1 MDLENEIKTLRKTF
15 TDKSA
20 DCVNLLKEVCVTDAG
35 LRFSVLILRGS
46 ASFKAYYFSK
56 LKSYEL

>member
-20 DCVNLLKEVCVTDAG
+20 DCISLLKEVCFTDAS
-35 LRFSVLILRGS
+35 LRLSVLIILHG
-46 ASFKAYYFSK
+46 
-56 LKSYEL
+56 